1 MMLVPTPRPVA
12 SIWAPKTP
20 AESRTNRP
28 TRFSAIEPL
37 GARDGGAGRVQG
49 IEPVLAFTQHGIALG
64 GDEAAPQAADRR
76 LEGIAGG
83 GERREIDRDVAH
95 AEVAGGF
102 GQRRSR
108 LDRAVVDQPLL
119 EIAAE
124 HERALDVVRVRDLLE
139 DKDPSGRRH
148 SDVRPLPE
156 CVARRVATQELA
168 GREPADGDADLV
180 RP

>member
-28 TRFSAIEPL
+28 RRFSAIEPL
-37 GARDGGAGRVQG
+37 GARDSGAGRMQG

-83 GERREIDRDVAH
+83 GERREIDRHVGQA
-95 AEVAGGF
+95 ANAGGV
-102 GQRRSR
+102 GEGS
-108 LDRAVVDQPLL
+108 
-119 EIAAE
+119 
-124 HERALDVVRVRDLLE
+124 
-139 DKDPSGRRH
+139 SG
-148 SDVRPLPE
+148 L
-156 CVARRVATQELA
+156 
-168 GREPADGDADLV
+168 
-180 RP
+180 